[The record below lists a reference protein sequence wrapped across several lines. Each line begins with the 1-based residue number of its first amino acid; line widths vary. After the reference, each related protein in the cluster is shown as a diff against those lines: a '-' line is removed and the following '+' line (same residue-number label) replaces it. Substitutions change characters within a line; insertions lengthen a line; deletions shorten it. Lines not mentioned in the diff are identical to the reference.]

1 MGRPNMFG
9 SYEEIDPLREV
20 RKARALKTVGG
31 FAAAGFLL
39 PLLLLAYYTVANHM
53 DKFPNTNLLFYLCP
67 SSIVCMGLDNASV
80 STAIFV
86 WLIIAAS
93 NAILYA
99 VPGIAI
105 ALIFCFR
112 KSNRGTL

>member
-1 MGRPNMFG
+1 
-9 SYEEIDPLREV
+9 
-20 RKARALKTVGG
+20 
-31 FAAAGFLL
+31 
-39 PLLLLAYYTVANHM
+39 
-53 DKFPNTNLLFYLCP
+53 
-67 SSIVCMGLDNASV
+67 MGLDNASV